1 MANETTTE
9 DSQKSEPRKD
19 IKRKQFQLRRMTA
32 RKRAMQFLYGLDL
45 QRSWAFTEEQL
56 ENFKEMLPFLEEDAE
71 TLTDSSLEKALD
83 YMKTLVDGVV
93 EHIDEIDLRI
103 RAAAKNWR
111 LERMEPVDRCIIR
124 VAVFEMAHVE
134 GIIGPIAINEAVELS
149 KSFGRGDAPRFVN
162 GVLDRV
168 WRGIV
173 KEKGENQSE
182 GSSEGEN

>member
-1 MANETTTE
+1 MSNETTTD
-9 DSQKSEPRKD
+9 DSQKGELQK
-19 IKRKQFQLRRMTA
+19 INKRKQFQLRRMDA

-56 ENFKEMLPFLEEDAE
+56 ENFREMLSDLEEDTEMLEGAE
-71 TLTDSSLEKALD
+71 LEKAMD
-83 YMKTLVDGVV
+83 YMKTLVGGVV
-93 EHIDEIDLRI
+93 EHIEEIDSQI
-103 RAAAKNWR
+103 RAAARNWR

-173 KEKGENQSE
+173 KEKGLEQNEDSTMKEN
-182 GSSEGEN
+182 

>member
-1 MANETTTE
+1 MANETTTD
-9 DSQKSEPRKD
+9 DSQNGEPRKNT
-19 IKRKQFQLRRMTA
+19 KRKQFLLRRMAA

-45 QRSWAFTEEQL
+45 QRSWSFTDEQL
-56 ENFKEMLPFLEEDAE
+56 QNFKEMLTDLEEDTE
-71 TLTDSSLEKALD
+71 TLADVEFEKAMD
-83 YMKTLVDGVV
+83 YMKTLIGGVT
-93 EHIDEIDLRI
+93 EHIEEIDSQI
-103 RAAAKNWR
+103 RAAARNWR

-168 WRGIV
+168 WRSIA
-173 KEKGENQSE
+173 KEKGLDQNE
-182 GSSEGEN
+182 GSLDGDN